1 VFACVTPSRRRET
14 GLERVVAG
22 ADPENVASQRV
33 VEKLGMRRLGNLNPN
48 MPEASY
54 YAVYRKEFL
63 SAIGKE

>member
-1 VFACVTPSRRRET
+1 
-14 GLERVVAG
+14 VVAG

-48 MPEASY
+48 VPDASY

-63 SAIGKE
+63 ATTGKE